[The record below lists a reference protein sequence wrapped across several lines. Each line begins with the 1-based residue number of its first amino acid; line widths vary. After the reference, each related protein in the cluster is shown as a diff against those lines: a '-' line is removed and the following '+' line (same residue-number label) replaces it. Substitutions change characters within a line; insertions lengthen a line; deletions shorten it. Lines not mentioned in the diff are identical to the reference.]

1 MGGLFSAPKP
11 KIVAPPEPAPAP
23 TATPASAAAAA
34 LESAAA
40 QAAGE
45 EARAESRARAP
56 RGVAGT
62 VATSSRGV
70 LEQLPGLARKSLLGE

>member
-1 MGGLFSAPKP
+1 MGGMFSAPKP
-11 KIVAPPEPAPAP
+11 KIVAAPQPAAAPEP
-23 TATPASAAAAA
+23 AAAAA
-34 LESAAA
+34 SEAAA

-45 EARAESRARAP
+45 EARAENRARAA
-56 RGVAGT
+56 RGIAGT

>member
-11 KIVAPPEPAPAP
+11 KIVAAPQPAPAAP
-23 TATPASAAAAA
+23 EAVAAPD
-34 LESAAA
+34 AAA

-45 EARAESRARAP
+45 AARAENRARAP
-56 RGVAGT
+56 RGIAGT

-70 LEQLPGLARKSLLGE
+70 LEQLPGLSRKSLLGE